1 MKNTSKISIVLISI
15 VSLAIPSLQAQ
26 ISPEQADSIMEKYL
40 LYYDSIQSQPLLLS
54 EDDPASRSWY
64 PYSTY
69 LLTGDTLFQD
79 TAAFPGALR
88 WSQNA
93 YVYFIKSHLPVYG
106 PTPECFFSIDRNNGQ
121 VEEHYAGEAL
131 GYARRPFM
139 EPVDIL
145 WNKEPVIHISQAEAS
160 NALDRYLSDNYGNL
174 HPYPYRV
181 YAYPDSTKNNPM
193 WPCDPMGSDYRGYA
207 GTHFS
212 YYYDNTFTYMLAEE
226 TDSGTTFRYLAAL
239 KNDPAIHIPDGDFYL
254 VAHIEENGVYLYD
267 IPDSAIEIIDPFI
280 YRVGENAAEPLN
292 LDEWPLIRSYEPTA
306 NKALQ
311 VENKALLFYNVPNPF
326 SSVTR
331 IRYTLLGSRRSAD
344 LQILDLQ
351 GRPVQRL
358 ALDKNDNN
366 EVEICLDGHAPGLYI
381 GILRVDGI
389 PADRIRLIK
398 AH

>member
-1 MKNTSKISIVLISI
+1 MKKIFAILLTTTLAGSAYGFTQDISRK
-15 VSLAIPSLQAQ
+15 
-26 ISPEQADSIMEKYL
+26 QADSIMEKYL
-40 LYYDSIQSQPLLLS
+40 LYYDSIQSQPLLP
-54 EDDPASRSWY
+54 EDAPASRSWY

-79 TAAFPGALR
+79 TAAFPSALR

-254 VAHIEENGVYLYD
+254 IAHIEENGVYLYD

-311 VENKALLFYNVPNPF
+311 AENKALLFCNVPNPF

-331 IRYTLLGSRRSAD
+331 IRYTLPGSRRSAE

-366 EVEICLDGHAPGLYI
+366 EVEIRLDDHAPGLYI

>member
-1 MKNTSKISIVLISI
+1 MKKIFAILLTTTLAGSAYGFTQDISRK
-15 VSLAIPSLQAQ
+15 
-26 ISPEQADSIMEKYL
+26 QADSIMEKYL
-40 LYYDSIQSQPLLLS
+40 LYYDSIQSQPLLP
-54 EDDPASRSWY
+54 EDAPASRSWY

-254 VAHIEENGVYLYD
+254 IAHIEENGVYLYD

-326 SSVTR
+326 SSVTH
-331 IRYTLLGSRRSAD
+331 IRYTLPGSRRSAE

-358 ALDKNDNN
+358 ALDKNDNS
-366 EVEICLDGHAPGLYI
+366 HAPGLYI

>member
-1 MKNTSKISIVLISI
+1 MKKTFAILLTSVLAGLSCSFSQNISRK
-15 VSLAIPSLQAQ
+15 
-26 ISPEQADSIMEKYL
+26 QADSIMEKYL
-40 LYYDSIQSQPLLLS
+40 LYYDSIQSQPLLP
-54 EDDPASRSWY
+54 EVAPASWSWY
-64 PYSTY
+64 PYNTY

-93 YVYFIKSHLPVYG
+93 YVYFIKSYLPVYG
-106 PTPECFFSIDRNNGQ
+106 QTPECFFSIDRNNGQ
-121 VEEHYAGEAL
+121 VEEHYAGGVL

-254 VAHIEENGVYLYD
+254 IAHIEENGVYLYD

-311 VENKALLFYNVPNPF
+311 AENKALLFCNVPNPF

-331 IRYTLLGSRRSAD
+331 IRYTLPGSRRSAE

-366 EVEICLDGHAPGLYI
+366 EVEIRLDGHAPGLYI

-389 PADRIRLIK
+389 PANRIRLIK

>member
-1 MKNTSKISIVLISI
+1 MKKIFAILLTTTLAGSAYGFTQDISRK
-15 VSLAIPSLQAQ
+15 
-26 ISPEQADSIMEKYL
+26 QADSIMEKYL
-40 LYYDSIQSQPLLLS
+40 LYYDSIQSQPLLP
-54 EDDPASRSWY
+54 EDAPASRSWY

-254 VAHIEENGVYLYD
+254 IAHIEENGVYLYD
-267 IPDSAIEIIDPFI
+267 IPDSAIEITDPFI

-311 VENKALLFYNVPNPF
+311 AENKALLFCNVPNPF

-331 IRYTLLGSRRSAD
+331 IRYTLPGSRRSAE

-366 EVEICLDGHAPGLYI
+366 EVEIRLDGHAPGLYI

>member
-1 MKNTSKISIVLISI
+1 MKKIFAILLTTTLAGSAYGFTQDISRK
-15 VSLAIPSLQAQ
+15 
-26 ISPEQADSIMEKYL
+26 QADSIMEKYL
-40 LYYDSIQSQPLLLS
+40 LYYDSIQSQPLLP
-54 EDDPASRSWY
+54 EDAPASRSWY

-254 VAHIEENGVYLYD
+254 IAHIEENGVYLYD
-267 IPDSAIEIIDPFI
+267 IPDSAIEITDPFI

-311 VENKALLFYNVPNPF
+311 AENKALLFCNVPNPF

-331 IRYTLLGSRRSAD
+331 IRYTLPGSRRSAE

-358 ALDKNDNN
+358 ALDRNGND
-366 EVEICLDGHAPGLYI
+366 EVEISLDGHAPGLYI
-381 GILRVDGI
+381 GILLVDGI
-389 PADRIRLIK
+389 PTDRLRLLK
-398 AH
+398 TE

>member
-1 MKNTSKISIVLISI
+1 MKKIFAILLTTTLAGSAYGFTQDISRK
-15 VSLAIPSLQAQ
+15 
-26 ISPEQADSIMEKYL
+26 QADSIMEKYL
-40 LYYDSIQSQPLLLS
+40 LYYDSIQSQPLLP
-54 EDDPASRSWY
+54 EDAPASRSWY

-254 VAHIEENGVYLYD
+254 IAHIEENGVYLYD

-311 VENKALLFYNVPNPF
+311 AENKALLFSNVPNPF

>member
-1 MKNTSKISIVLISI
+1 MKKIFAILLTTTLAGSAYGFTQDISRK
-15 VSLAIPSLQAQ
+15 
-26 ISPEQADSIMEKYL
+26 QADSIMEKYL
-40 LYYDSIQSQPLLLS
+40 LYYDSIQSQPLLP
-54 EDDPASRSWY
+54 EDAPASRSWY

-254 VAHIEENGVYLYD
+254 IAHIEENGVYLYD

-326 SSVTR
+326 SSVTH
-331 IRYTLLGSRRSAD
+331 IRYTLPGSRRSAE

-366 EVEICLDGHAPGLYI
+366 EVEIRLDGHAPGLYI

>member
-1 MKNTSKISIVLISI
+1 MKKIFAILLTTTLAGSAYGFTQDISRK
-15 VSLAIPSLQAQ
+15 
-26 ISPEQADSIMEKYL
+26 QADSIMEKYL
-40 LYYDSIQSQPLLLS
+40 LYYDSIQSQPLLP
-54 EDDPASRSWY
+54 EDAPASRSWY

-254 VAHIEENGVYLYD
+254 IAHIEENGVYLYD

-326 SSVTR
+326 SSV
-331 IRYTLLGSRRSAD
+331 
-344 LQILDLQ
+344 
-351 GRPVQRL
+351 

-366 EVEICLDGHAPGLYI
+366 EVEIRLDGHAPGLYI

>member
-1 MKNTSKISIVLISI
+1 MKNLSKISIVLISI

-40 LYYDSIQSQPLLLS
+40 LYYDSIQSQPLLP
-54 EDDPASRSWY
+54 EVAPASWSWY
-64 PYSTY
+64 PYNTY

-93 YVYFIKSHLPVYG
+93 YVYFIKSYLPVYG
-106 PTPECFFSIDRNNGQ
+106 QTPECFFSIDRNNGQ
-121 VEEHYAGEAL
+121 VEEHYAGGVL

-254 VAHIEENGVYLYD
+254 IAHIEENGVYLYD
-267 IPDSAIEIIDPFI
+267 IPDSAIEITDPFI

-311 VENKALLFYNVPNPF
+311 AENKALLFCNVPNPF

-331 IRYTLLGSRRSAD
+331 IRYTLPGSRRSAE

-351 GRPVQRL
+351 GRLVQRL
-358 ALDKNDNN
+358 ALDRNGND
-366 EVEICLDGHAPGLYI
+366 EVEISLDGHALGLYI
-381 GILRVDGI
+381 GILLVDGI
-389 PADRIRLIK
+389 PADRLRLLK
-398 AH
+398 TE